1 MIYYAVGHLFG
12 IPDSRVGHDGD
23 RVSGTQVPKKGIETR
38 NPPHPPHAVPVIA
51 NYVTDAIA
59 ALAKVKADVGSQK
72 TAHGDATRVPA
83 LGGQAS
89 PRKPVRRPG
98 LNGMVSAHGSRTAG
112 QDAVLSGCFIRN
124 CSFPFG
130 ANVSGLMTF

>member
-38 NPPHPPHAVPVIA
+38 NPPHPPPAVPVIA
-51 NYVTDAIA
+51 PVAGSTAAVTVA
-59 ALAKVKADVGSQK
+59 SQK
-72 TAHGDATRVPA
+72 TAHGDAPRVPA